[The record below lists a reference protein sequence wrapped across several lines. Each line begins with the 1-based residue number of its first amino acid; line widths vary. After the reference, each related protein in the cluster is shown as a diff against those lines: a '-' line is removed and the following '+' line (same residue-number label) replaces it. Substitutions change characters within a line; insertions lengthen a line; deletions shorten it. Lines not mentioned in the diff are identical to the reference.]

1 MKKDLPWAHL
11 DIGGTSTATKT
22 SGHIVQ
28 GGTGF
33 GTATLIEL
41 ARSLA

>member
-1 MKKDLPWAHL
+1 L

-22 SGHIVQ
+22 RGHIVQ